1 MIVNTLVKMLIQ
13 CVAAVKEANS
23 MLVIIRKGMENKS
36 VHDISAVHLHGEYGI
51 QFWLPFFLK
60 KRI

>member
-1 MIVNTLVKMLIQ
+1 MIVNTLVKILIQ

-36 VHDISAVHLHGEYGI
+36 VHDISVVHLHGEYGI
-51 QFWLPFFLK
+51 QFWLPIFF
-60 KRI
+60 